1 MKNALA
7 LLVLVFVFAMP
18 VLAAQELF
26 NVLSQDTS
34 IVTDIRTEENNVWI
48 KLAPA
53 NLSDELTLRISNQNQ
68 DSYRS
73 WFTGD
78 LDLVSKGFRGKGSWS
93 DRVETGANYIEYWH
107 NGVIVLHLERK

>member
-1 MKNALA
+1 MKNAIA
-7 LLVLVFVFAMP
+7 FIVLILAMP
-18 VLAAQELF
+18 TLAAQELF
-26 NVLSQDTS
+26 NVLNQDEN
-34 IVTDIRTEENNVWI
+34 IVTDIRTEDNNVWI

-53 NLSDELTLRISNQNQ
+53 NLSDELTLRISNKKQ
-68 DSYRS
+68 DSYRL

-93 DRVETGANYIEYWH
+93 DRVETGASYIEYWH